1 MIYIN
6 KGQEPEE
13 LKIFNRNRGKRF
25 IQWGD
30 KSVPQSVYGDI
41 RKSLYY
47 EQKGNCAYCLR
58 RIDENCQIE
67 HFIPR
72 SKDSSKVWD
81 YNNMLGVDN
90 AKKIASK
97 YFGLC
102 ENGRG
107 NAELTISPLNI
118 THMQGI
124 RYLRNGKIIH
134 DSYQTD
140 LDNVLQLNHPNFMSA
155 RKAIFDAIDKTY
167 QPLLKQNACNIYDY
181 LMENYENSEMTN
193 FNEVAIWYLN
203 YLHNKNII

>member
-30 KSVPQSVYGDI
+30 KSVPQSVYVDI

-47 EQKGNCAYCLR
+47 EQKGSCAYCLR
-58 RIDENCQIE
+58 HIYEDCQIE

-72 SKDSSKVWD
+72 SKDPSKIWD

-90 AKKIASK
+90 SKKIPLK
-97 YFGLC
+97 YSNMC

-107 NAELTISPLNI
+107 NAALTINPLNI
-118 THMQGI
+118 VHMKGI
-124 RYLRNGKIIH
+124 YYLKNGKIMH
-134 DSYQTD
+134 DSYQAD
-140 LDNVLQLNHPNFMSA
+140 LDDVLRLNSYAFRAA
-155 RKAIFDAIDKTY
+155 RKAIFDGIDRAY
-167 QPLLKQNACNIYDY
+167 QPLLEQKIPNLYDLLILSYQNGDVND
-181 LMENYENSEMTN
+181 
-193 FNEVAIWYLN
+193 FDEVAIWYLN
-203 YLHNKNII
+203 DLHNKNII

>member
-81 YNNMLGVDN
+81 YNNMLGVDD
-90 AKKIASK
+90 SK
-97 YFGLC
+97 RLPQKYSGLC

-107 NAELTISPLNI
+107 NVKLTINPLNI

-203 YLHNKNII
+203 DLHNKNII